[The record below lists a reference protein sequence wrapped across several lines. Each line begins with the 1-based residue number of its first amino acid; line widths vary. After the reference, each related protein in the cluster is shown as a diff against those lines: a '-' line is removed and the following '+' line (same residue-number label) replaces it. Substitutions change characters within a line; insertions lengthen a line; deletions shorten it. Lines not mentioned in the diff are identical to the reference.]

1 LYLSLNGT
9 GPVQVTAEASGTRLS
24 VSVAG
29 ATQVTPEALNEH
41 VRAVGEL
48 AARLGWKFDSVEHA
62 ADLPG
67 ERAGLDGV
75 GGLDGLDRLL

>member
-1 LYLSLNGT
+1 
-9 GPVQVTAEASGTRLS
+9 V
-24 VSVAG
+24 
-29 ATQVTPEALNEH
+29 LNEQ

-67 ERAGLDGV
+67 EPAGV